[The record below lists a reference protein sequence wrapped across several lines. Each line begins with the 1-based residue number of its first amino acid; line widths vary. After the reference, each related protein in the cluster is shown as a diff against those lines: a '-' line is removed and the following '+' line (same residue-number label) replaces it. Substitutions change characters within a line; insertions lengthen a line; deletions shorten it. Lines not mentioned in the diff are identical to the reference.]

1 MDRYIDNYTDSQQ
14 QGVNAW
20 PYFEA
25 WRQQWTCVGP
35 GCEAWEEKGAQISI
49 WCVGQKYGDSK
60 CRMNNHIYYKERK
73 YMSFNINNHH
83 DKILIPEVG
92 GQIKWYLIGVIQ
104 SKTHIH
110 NLSIIYSMVKCSI
123 FLNIFDYAQEEL
135 QKSFPK
141 FIKQCKCCLHQ

>member
-1 MDRYIDNYTDSQQ
+1 
-14 QGVNAW
+14 
-20 PYFEA
+20 
-25 WRQQWTCVGP
+25 
-35 GCEAWEEKGAQISI
+35 
-49 WCVGQKYGDSK
+49 
-60 CRMNNHIYYKERK
+60 MNNHIYYKERK

-92 GQIKWYLIGVIQ
+92 GQIRWYLIGVNQ

-141 FIKQCKCCLHQ
+141 FIKQYKCCLHQ